1 MALTSSPPDEDLEG
15 RKQSPASILGAM
27 ARQGFS
33 DRHIGP
39 SAEEISSMLLE
50 LGYSDLDSF
59 TQAVLP
65 DSIKLSEKF
74 GLLLPEPISEVEV
87 IAELR
92 RLATEN
98 RKMESAI
105 GMGYYASITP
115 PVVLRNVLEN
125 PAWYTAYTPYQP
137 EISQGR
143 LEALFIF
150 QTMVSDLSGLPIC
163 NASMLDEPTAA
174 AEAMALARRSSKF
187 GDEAR
192 FVIDSRVHSQTQ
204 AVVLT
209 RAKPLKINCE
219 VLDLSSGVDLGNC
232 FGLLLQ
238 YPDTFGQLNDFTDV
252 IENAH
257 SVGALVIMAS
267 DLLALTLIRSPGE
280 WGADIAVGSAQR
292 FGVPMGFGGP
302 HAGFLA
308 VRDGLERLLPGRLV
322 GQSIDSHGNPA
333 LRLALQ
339 TREQHIRRDKATS
352 NICTAQVLLA
362 VISALY
368 GVFHGPEGLEE
379 IAVRTHQL
387 ARRLAG
393 SLKSSGFELLGPNFF
408 DTVSFLASNSD
419 ALVEAAQKA
428 GINVRKI
435 NGGVSVAFDEVSTD
449 ATLEKLSKAWGLGKG
464 KSEPYGAI
472 ALLRSTSYMQ
482 HPVFNSYHSETA
494 MLRYIRSLSDRDL
507 ALDRTMIPLGSCTMK
522 LNATTEMEPI
532 TWPEFADLHPFAPSD
547 QSSGTRRIVSE
558 LSRWLIDI
566 TGYDAVSLQP
576 NAGSQG
582 EFAGLLAI
590 RNYLDSLGQSQRD
603 ICLIPSSAHGT
614 NAASAVMAGMR
625 VVVVA
630 CDEAGNVSL
639 DDLMSKITEYGNQ
652 LAALMVTYPSTHGV
666 FESEISQICALI
678 HGAGGQVYV
687 DGANLNA
694 LVGLAQPGRFGADV
708 SHLNLHKTFCIPHGG
723 GGPGVG
729 PVICK
734 KHLAPFLPNHP
745 LDASAGPLTGP
756 GPISGAPFGSALVLP
771 ISWAYIRMMGAKG
784 LTKATQV
791 SILSANYIA
800 KKLAPDYPILYTGKN
815 DLVAHECIID
825 IREITK
831 RSGVS
836 VDDIAKRLMDYGF
849 HAPTMSFPVP
859 GTLMIEPTE
868 SEDQVE
874 IDRLIAA
881 LRSIAKEIKAIE
893 AGEIAIEDS
902 ALRNAPHTA
911 EALISDDWN
920 RPYSRQM
927 AAFPMGNEVGIGR
940 RGKYWPA
947 VGRVDGAHGDRN
959 LICSCEKIESVAINS
974 FNLT

>member
-1 MALTSSPPDEDLEG
+1 
-15 RKQSPASILGAM
+15 M
-27 ARQGFS
+27 ARAEFS

-39 SAEEISSMLLE
+39 SGDEISTMLLE
-50 LGYSDLDSF
+50 LGYSDLESF

-65 DSIKLSEKF
+65 DSIKLTSKF
-74 GLLLPEPISEVEV
+74 GPLLPKPISEVEV

-92 RLATEN
+92 KLASEN
-98 RKMESAI
+98 RKMESLI
-105 GMGYYASITP
+105 GLGYYASITP

-143 LEALFIF
+143 LEALFTF
-150 QTMVSDLSGLPIC
+150 QTMVSDLTGLPIC

-174 AEAMALARRSSKF
+174 AEAMTLARRSTKL

-192 FVIDSRVHSQTQ
+192 FVIDSRVHPQTQ
-204 AVVLT
+204 AVVMT

-219 VLDLSSGVDLGNC
+219 VLDLSSGVDLSNC
-232 FGLLLQ
+232 FGVLLQ
-238 YPDTFGQLNDFTDV
+238 YPDTFGSLNDFSDA
-252 IENAH
+252 IAKAH
-257 SVGALVIMAS
+257 SGGALVIMAS
-267 DLLALTLIRSPGE
+267 DLLALTLIKSPGE

-308 VRDGLERLLPGRLV
+308 VREGLERSLPGRLV

-362 VISALY
+362 VISAFY
-368 GVFHGPEGLEE
+368 GAWHGPEGLKE

-387 ARRLAG
+387 ARKLGG
-393 SLKSSGFELLGPNFF
+393 SLKESGFELYSPNFF

-419 ALVEAAQKA
+419 ALIDAALKA

-435 NGGVSVAFDEVSTD
+435 NGGVSVAFDEVSTS
-449 ATLEKLSKAWGLGKG
+449 ATVEKLIRAWGLKQSS
-464 KSEPYGAI
+464 SEPYGAI
-472 ALLRSTSYMQ
+472 ASLRATSYMQ

-494 MLRYIRSLSDRDL
+494 MLRYIRTLSDRDL

-522 LNATTEMEPI
+522 LNATTEMEAI
-532 TWPEFADLHPFAPSD
+532 TWPEFADLHPFAPSN
-547 QSSGTRRIVSE
+547 QSAGTRKIISE
-558 LSRWLIDI
+558 LSKWLIDI

-625 VVVVA
+625 VVVIA

-639 DDLMSKITEYGNQ
+639 DDLKAKIGEYGEQ

-678 HGAGGQVYV
+678 HDAGGQVYV

-694 LVGLAQPGRFGADV
+694 LVGLAQPGKFGADV

-729 PVICK
+729 PVIAK
-734 KHLAPFLPNHP
+734 KHLGPFLPNHP
-745 LDASAGPLTGP
+745 LDSSAGPLTGP
-756 GPISGAPFGSALVLP
+756 GPISGAPFGSALILP
-771 ISWAYIRMMGAKG
+771 ISWAYIRMMGAEG

-791 SILSANYIA
+791 AILSANYIA
-800 KKLAPDYPILYTGKN
+800 KKLAPDYPTLYTGKN
-815 DLVAHECIID
+815 NLIAHECIID

-868 SEDQVE
+868 SEDITE
-874 IDRLIAA
+874 IDRFIAA
-881 LRSIAKEIKAIE
+881 LRSIAQEIRAIE
-893 AGEIAIEDS
+893 SGEISIEQS
-902 ALRNAPHTA
+902 PLRNAPHTV
-911 EALISDDWN
+911 ETLLSDNWSK
-920 RPYSRQM
+920 PYSRQD
-927 AAFPMGNEVGIGR
+927 AALPMGSEIGMER
-940 RGKYWPA
+940 RGKYWPT

-959 LICSCEKIESVAINS
+959 LVCACEPIESLAIN
-974 FNLT
+974 